1 MGLSDWLATLP
12 MREYGV
18 SFISALI
25 SKSRSSSISALL
37 RCDSYYNVI
46 QARRKAN
53 KPVLEPLLGLL
64 PYFFHTVL
72 LVAWLAGPKVDIVP
86 TEKILWFTVY
96 WAAT

>member
-1 MGLSDWLATLP
+1 
-12 MREYGV
+12 MRKYSV
-18 SFISALI
+18 SFNLSPHFECPTHRLTV
-25 SKSRSSSISALL
+25 LL
-37 RCDSYYNVI
+37 LPRDSYYNVI

-72 LVAWLAGPKVDIVP
+72 LVAWLAGPKVYIVP

>member
-1 MGLSDWLATLP
+1 MSVKLPFPGALSGWNVADQQDDDSGTL
-12 MREYGV
+12 
-18 SFISALI
+18 F
-25 SKSRSSSISALL
+25 
-37 RCDSYYNVI
+37 SYYNVI

-64 PYFFHTVL
+64 PYFFHTSL
-72 LVAWLAGPKVDIVP
+72 LVAWLAGPRVDIVP

>member
-1 MGLSDWLATLP
+1 
-12 MREYGV
+12 MREYIV
-18 SFISALI
+18 SFISSI
-25 SKSRSSSISALL
+25 PSKSHSLFKHLL
-37 RCDSYYNVI
+37 SLCTSYYNVI